1 MPFISIIMPVYNN
14 ETLLPKAV
22 ASVREQTFDDWE
34 LIIIDDGSTDN
45 TPQVADELA
54 EQDDR
59 IKVIHQENQWIFR
72 SYNNGYAAAAGK
84 YVFIVN
90 SDDTINPESLQRI
103 HDIAVVDDADIVMFN
118 LAKHVCDASQN
129 IIIPDIYG
137 LKGLLKEDFSY
148 ADRQEIH
155 ARWVDFLRMKL
166 ITHQCVY
173 KAALAKDIKY
183 RTDFFNGDA
192 VYNIQIADQVQAAA
206 GTAYQVYNHFIYQN
220 EDGFMNASIGKYYGY
235 EHELYNEYYLSY
247 KNLFEKWDMFHEKQ
261 QSFLV
266 ADRLNTLT
274 LEIRT
279 YSSEHCRLTTEEKLQ
294 RILESAS
301 DELVYECAKSE
312 NRIEELESRVLSG
325 LRELL
330 LKELPD
336 ESSDFYFV
344 YELLNALLR
353 YEKEEEDM
361 RKIKEAVYHKN
372 NPRHIG
378 ECFLKKLK
386 D

>member
-22 ASVREQTFDDWE
+22 ASIIEQTFGDWE

-45 TPQVADELA
+45 TPQVADALA

-59 IKVIHQENQWIFR
+59 IRVIHQENQWIFR

-84 YVFIVN
+84 YVLIVN

-118 LAKHVCDASQN
+118 LAQHICDTFQN

-137 LKGLLKEDFSY
+137 FKELLKEDFSY

-155 ARWVDFLRMKL
+155 TRWIDFLRMKL
-166 ITHQCVY
+166 IMHQCVY
-173 KAALAKDIKY
+173 KASLAKDIKY

-192 VYNIQIADQVQAAA
+192 YYNIQIADRIEAAA
-206 GTAYQVYNHFIYQN
+206 GTAYQVYNHFTYQD
-220 EDGFMNASIGKYYGY
+220 EEGFRNASVGKYYGY
-235 EHELYNEYYLSY
+235 EHEMYNEYYLAY
-247 KNLFEKWDMFHEKQ
+247 KTLFEKWGMFHQKQ
-261 QSFLV
+261 QGILAV
-266 ADRLNTLT
+266 DRLNTLT
-274 LEIRT
+274 LEIRS
-279 YSSEHCRLTTEEKLQ
+279 YSSMHCKLSTEEKIR
-294 RILESAS
+294 RILEGAS
-301 DELVYECAKSE
+301 DEIISECARLE

-336 ESSDFYFV
+336 EGSDFYFV
-344 YELLNALLR
+344 YELLDALLR

-378 ECFLKKLK
+378 ESFLKKIL
-386 D
+386 